1 MALTL
6 NRGAARLLPNLYK
19 CAPISTAVSAT
30 RSSQRNTVHD
40 SHASAINARRFH
52 VGSAL
57 RNIINIQDEADFKK
71 RVVSS
76 SLPVIVDFH
85 ATWCGPCKLL
95 GPKLEAMV
103 SRHEGRLLMAK
114 VDIDENH
121 ELALGYQVRAV
132 PTVMAFK
139 EGKVVDGF
147 MGLKDDDQLNSF
159 VLNVIG

>member
-6 NRGAARLLPNLYK
+6 NRGATRLLSDLCK
-19 CAPISTAVSAT
+19 FAPISAT
-30 RSSQRNTVHD
+30 RLNQWNAVHD
-40 SHASAINARRFH
+40 SHASSINTRRFH
-52 VGSAL
+52 VGSPQ

-103 SRHEGRLLMAK
+103 SRHEGQLLMAK
-114 VDIDENH
+114 VDIDDNH
-121 ELALGYQVRAV
+121 DLALGYQVRAV

-159 VLNVIG
+159 LLNVIG

>member
-1 MALTL
+1 M
-6 NRGAARLLPNLYK
+6 
-19 CAPISTAVSAT
+19 
-30 RSSQRNTVHD
+30 
-40 SHASAINARRFH
+40 
-52 VGSAL
+52 
-57 RNIINIQDEADFKK
+57 
-71 RVVSS
+71 
-76 SLPVIVDFH
+76 IVDFH

-95 GPKLEAMV
+95 GPKLEEMV

-159 VLNVIG
+159 LLNVIG